1 MFKIEVDDRHM
12 HCIIQNF
19 KNKCR
24 GLNSLADLNIGH
36 YVELTF
42 LEGKL
47 VKYLRL
53 LEIIL
58 IINVKRTRNHCI
70 VMNFGRK

>member
-1 MFKIEVDDRHM
+1 M
-12 HCIIQNF
+12 QNF
-19 KNKCR
+19 IKNVQVCIY
-24 GLNSLADLNIGH
+24 SLADLNIGH
-36 YVELTF
+36 YVELTS

-70 VMNFGRK
+70 VMNFGGK